1 MSIRVL
7 LIDDHVVVRDGLS
20 ALLSIQA
27 DLEVVGS
34 CGDGIEGLRL
44 VHELKPDVVLL
55 DLTLPG
61 LNGIEVARRIRT
73 TAPGSRVCALTM
85 HSESRF
91 VRDMVDAGA
100 AGYVV
105 KSAPF
110 GSVIDA
116 IRALASGSSYFSDGA
131 RDALSNG
138 GAAGVGPNLIA
149 GLSPR
154 ERQVLQ
160 LIAEG
165 ASSKRAASILGVT
178 RKTIDFHRQSLM
190 KKLELH
196 SVAELTKFAV
206 RHGLTPVDHSGGD

>member
-1 MSIRVL
+1 MSVRVL
-7 LIDDHVVVRDGLS
+7 LIDDHVVVRDGLT

-27 DLEVVGS
+27 DFEVVGS

-44 VHELKPDVVLL
+44 VHELEPDVVLL

-91 VRDMVDAGA
+91 VRDMVEAGA

-110 GSVIDA
+110 ESVIDA
-116 IRALASGSSYFSDGA
+116 IRAIAAGSPYFSDGV
-131 RDALSNG
+131 RELLPG
-138 GAAGVGPNLIA
+138 GDVAAVEADLIA
-149 GLSPR
+149 LLSPR

-165 ASSKRAASILGVT
+165 ASSKKAASALGVT
-178 RKTIDFHRQSLM
+178 KKTVDFHRQSLM
-190 KKLELH
+190 KKLDLH

-206 RHGLTPVDHSGGD
+206 RYGLTPIDDSGRD